1 MYWILYITLLFGFFK
16 KVKKVEL
23 DFKNLGTDMH
33 SHILP
38 GLDDGAQE
46 IKDSIE
52 MARKFVELGFTKL
65 VATPHIMADYYRNTP
80 ERIFKSL
87 DILNSALEKNSIPLK
102 VTAAAEYYL
111 DETFLKKITASKL
124 LTFGNNYVLFELS
137 YINVPRNLEETI
149 KELLEAGYKPIL
161 AHPERYPYWHADLEH
176 FHNVVSLGCDLQ
188 LNTISL
194 TGYYGKQV
202 RKAAEMLVDEKLVS
216 FIGSDMHHLKHAN
229 ALKEA
234 THLAHVHEL
243 ISSPFLK
250 NKFL

>member
-1 MYWILYITLLFGFFK
+1 M
-16 KVKKVEL
+16 EL
-23 DFKNLGTDMH
+23 DFKSVGTDMH

-46 IKDSIE
+46 IKDSLE
-52 MARKFVELGFTKL
+52 MAKKFVELGFTKL

-87 DILNSALEKNSIPLK
+87 EVLKTALENNSIPLE
-102 VTAAAEYYL
+102 VAAAAEYYL
-111 DETFLKKITASKL
+111 DETFLKKIATSNL
-124 LTFGNNYVLFELS
+124 LTFGENHVLFELS
-137 YINVPRNLEETI
+137 YINIPRNLEQTI
-149 KELLEAGYKPIL
+149 KELLDAGYRPIL
-161 AHPERYPYWHADLEH
+161 AHPERYPYWHADIDN
-176 FHNVVSLGCDLQ
+176 FHRVVELGCDLQ

-216 FIGSDMHHLKHAN
+216 FMGSDMHHLKHAN